1 MRQIRLY
8 ERVCGKL
15 EEAMR
20 VGALRP
26 GDRLPSVRRLSV
38 RERVSIST
46 AFNPSASMSWSVP
59 KYAGDSMAMASPWR
73 ATARSESCTAS
84 MAPVVMMKSSG
95 ESVQPHSSDRLAS
108 WRRNDRAPGGSS

>member
-20 VGALRP
+20 VGALRL

-46 AFNPSASMSWSVP
+46 VLQAYLQLEA
-59 KYAGDSMAMASPWR
+59 R
-73 ATARSESCTAS
+73 A
-84 MAPVVMMKSSG
+84 
-95 ESVQPHSSDRLAS
+95 
-108 WRRNDRAPGGSS
+108 